1 MKDQADPPAQST
13 VPRPHGPRRDLTNGP
28 ITRTL
33 LLFSLPLLGGNALQS
48 LNGTVNQIWV
58 SHTLGETAI
67 TALGNANI
75 VMMLMIGVIFGVG
88 MAANILVGQA
98 IGGRD
103 LALVKRVMGTATT
116 FFLALSVAVALL
128 GGAFSPRILALM
140 GTPVEARADAI
151 IYLRIIFASV
161 PFMYFFMFLQMAQR
175 GAGDSTTPFWFL
187 ALAIAIDVTLNPLL
201 IRGIG
206 PFPRLGIAGS
216 AFSTLIG
223 QSVSLTALLVWL
235 YRKDSVIMLRRGD
248 LHLLKPDMDILRAL
262 VTRGLPMGLQMLVM
276 SGAAVVMISLVNRY
290 GSLTSAA
297 YSISSIIWSYLQM
310 PTMAVGASVSAMA
323 AQNVGAGK
331 WDRVAA
337 VARSGVISGLII
349 TGVIAIVLYIFN
361 DQVLGIL
368 LPRQSPSIALAKHIN
383 ETVLWGFVL
392 FSITFSLSGV
402 VRSTGAVWWPLAIL
416 TVSMVAIRI
425 PFASL
430 LMPRFGADA
439 IWWSFPLG
447 TIASAVMTSLYYKYG
462 GWRRIRSGDDAQA
475 RRLRRHDAVDALI
488 RSRRSS
494 GRKARH
500 PPSGRSPS
508 TRGPMRMRCRS
519 ATLSWT
525 RSHMRRIWRFR
536 PSRRMKRS
544 RPSPS

>member
-1 MKDQADPPAQST
+1 MKDTADPPAPSI
-13 VPRPHGPRRDLTNGP
+13 VPPRHSARRDLINGP

-33 LLFSLPLLGGNALQS
+33 LMFSLPLLGGNALQS

-75 VMMLMIGVIFGVG
+75 VMMLMLGVIFGVG

-98 IGGRD
+98 VGGRD

-116 FFLALSVAVALL
+116 FFLVLAISVGVL
-128 GGAFSPRILALM
+128 GAAFSPRILDLM
-140 GTPVEARADAI
+140 GTPPESRADAI
-151 IYLRIIFASV
+151 IYLRIIFASA
-161 PFMYFFMFLQMAQR
+161 PFMYFFMFMQMAQR
-175 GAGDSTTPFWFL
+175 GAGDSTTPFWFM
-187 ALAIAIDVTLNPLL
+187 ALAIVIDITLNPLL

-206 PFPRLGIAGS
+206 PFPKLGIAGS
-216 AFSTLIG
+216 AVSTLIG

-235 YRKDSVIMLRRGD
+235 YRKKSVIMLRAAD
-248 LHLLKPDMDILRAL
+248 LHLLKPDMDIMRAL
-262 VTRGLPMGLQMLVM
+262 VTRGLPMGIQMLVM

-310 PTMAVGASVSAMA
+310 PTMAVGAAVSAMA

-349 TGVIAIVLYIFN
+349 TGAIALVLYVFN

-368 LPRQSPSIALAKHIN
+368 LPSHSAAIPLARHIN
-383 ETVLWGFVL
+383 KTVLWGFVL

-402 VRSTGAVWWPLAIL
+402 VRSTGAVWWPLIIL

-447 TIASAVMTSLYYKYG
+447 TIASAAMTSVYYKYG
-462 GWRRIRSGDDAQA
+462 GWRRTRMLRDEAYAQTA
-475 RRLRRHDAVDALI
+475 DTGLNAPAM
-488 RSRRSS
+488 
-494 GRKARH
+494 
-500 PPSGRSPS
+500 
-508 TRGPMRMRCRS
+508 T
-519 ATLSWT
+519 
-525 RSHMRRIWRFR
+525 
-536 PSRRMKRS
+536 PSRATQTRLGQG
-544 RPSPS
+544 PVGVIAEP

>member
-1 MKDQADPPAQST
+1 MNDTADPPAPST
-13 VPRPHGPRRDLTNGP
+13 IPPRHGPRRDLTNGP

-33 LLFSLPLLGGNALQS
+33 LMFSLPLLGGNALQS

-116 FFLALSVAVALL
+116 FFLALSVAVAVL
-128 GGAFSPRILALM
+128 GGAFSPHILDLM
-140 GTPVEARADAI
+140 GTPAESRADAI

-161 PFMYFFMFLQMAQR
+161 PFMYFFMFMQMAQR
-175 GAGDSTTPFWFL
+175 GAGDSTTPFWFM

-206 PFPRLGIAGS
+206 PFPKLGIAGS

-235 YRKDSVIMLRRGD
+235 YRKNSVIMLRRGD
-248 LHLLKPDMDILRAL
+248 LHLLAPDMAILRAL
-262 VTRGLPMGLQMLVM
+262 VTRGLPMGIQMLVM

-290 GSLTSAA
+290 GALTSAA

-349 TGVIAIVLYIFN
+349 TGAIAVVLYVFN

-368 LPRQSPSIALAKHIN
+368 LPQ
-383 ETVLWGFVL
+383 
-392 FSITFSLSGV
+392 
-402 VRSTGAVWWPLAIL
+402 PL
-416 TVSMVAIRI
+416 R
-425 PFASL
+425 P
-430 LMPRFGADA
+430 
-439 IWWSFPLG
+439 PLN
-447 TIASAVMTSLYYKYG
+447 
-462 GWRRIRSGDDAQA
+462 W
-475 RRLRRHDAVDALI
+475 
-488 RSRRSS
+488 
-494 GRKARH
+494 
-500 PPSGRSPS
+500 PS
-508 TRGPMRMRCRS
+508 TS
-519 ATLSWT
+519 T
-525 RSHMRRIWRFR
+525 RPCCGASCCF
-536 PSRRMKRS
+536 
-544 RPSPS
+544 PSPFRCPAWCVRPARCGGR

>member
-1 MKDQADPPAQST
+1 MKDTADPPAPST
-13 VPRPHGPRRDLTNGP
+13 IPPMHGPRRDLTNGP

-33 LLFSLPLLGGNALQS
+33 LMFSLPLLGGNALQS

-116 FFLALSVAVALL
+116 FFLALSVAVGLL
-128 GGAFSPRILALM
+128 GGIFSPHILDLM
-140 GTPVEARADAI
+140 GTPAESRADAI

-161 PFMYFFMFLQMAQR
+161 PFMYFFMFMQMAQR
-175 GAGDSTTPFWFL
+175 GAGDSTTPFWFM

-206 PFPRLGIAGS
+206 PFPKLGIAGS

-235 YRKDSVIMLRRGD
+235 YRKKSVIMLRRGD
-248 LHLLKPDMDILRAL
+248 LHLLMPDMAILRAL
-262 VTRGLPMGLQMLVM
+262 VTRGLPMGVQMLVM

-290 GSLTSAA
+290 GALTSAA

-349 TGVIAIVLYIFN
+349 TGAIAVVLYVFN
-361 DQVLGIL
+361 DEVLGIL
-368 LPRQSPSIALAKHIN
+368 LPSHSPAIALAKHIN
-383 ETVLWGFVL
+383 ETVLWGFVM

-402 VRSTGAVWWPLAIL
+402 VRSTGAVWWPLIIL
-416 TVSMVAIRI
+416 TISMVAIRI

-430 LMPRFGADA
+430 LMPRYGADA

-462 GWRRIRSGDDAQA
+462 GWRRTRMLRDETHAQTSDTGLNA
-475 RRLRRHDAVDALI
+475 PAM
-488 RSRRSS
+488 
-494 GRKARH
+494 
-500 PPSGRSPS
+500 
-508 TRGPMRMRCRS
+508 T
-519 ATLSWT
+519 
-525 RSHMRRIWRFR
+525 
-536 PSRRMKRS
+536 PSRAA
-544 RPSPS
+544 

>member
-1 MKDQADPPAQST
+1 MKDQADTPAQS
-13 VPRPHGPRRDLTNGP
+13 VAPPQRGARRDLTNGP

-33 LLFSLPLLGGNALQS
+33 LVFSLPLLGGNALQS

-116 FFLALSVAVALL
+116 FFLGLSIIVGVLGAV
-128 GGAFSPRILALM
+128 FSPHILDLM
-140 GTPVEARADAI
+140 GTPPEAREDAI

-161 PFMYFFMFLQMAQR
+161 PFMYFFMFMQMAQR
-175 GAGDSTTPFWFL
+175 GAGDSTTPFCFL
-187 ALAIAIDVTLNPLL
+187 ALAIVIDITLNPLL

-206 PFPRLGIAGS
+206 PFPKLGIAGS
-216 AFSTLIG
+216 AVSTLVG
-223 QSVSLTALLVWL
+223 QSVSLVSLLIWL
-235 YRKDSVIMLRRGD
+235 YRKKSVIMLRRAD
-248 LHLLKPDMDILRAL
+248 LGLLKPDLEILRAL
-262 VTRGLPMGLQMLVM
+262 VTRGLPMGIQMLVM

-290 GSLTSAA
+290 GALTSAA
-297 YSISSIIWSYLQM
+297 YSISAIVWSYLQM
-310 PTMAVGASVSAMA
+310 PTMAVGASVSSMA

-349 TGVIAIVLYIFN
+349 TAAIALLLYAFN

-368 LPRQSPSIALAKHIN
+368 LPSHSPAIPLARHIN
-383 ETVLWGFVL
+383 KTVLWGFVL

-402 VRSTGAVWWPLAIL
+402 VRSTGAVWWPLLIL
-416 TVSMVAIRI
+416 TISMIGIRI
-425 PFASL
+425 PFATL
-430 LMPRFGADA
+430 LMPRYGADA
-439 IWWSFPLG
+439 IWWSFPVG
-447 TIASAVMTSLYYKYG
+447 TIASAAMTSLYYKYG
-462 GWRRIRSGDDAQA
+462 GWRRSRMLRDEAHAQTSDTGLGA
-475 RRLRRHDAVDALI
+475 PAM
-488 RSRRSS
+488 
-494 GRKARH
+494 
-500 PPSGRSPS
+500 
-508 TRGPMRMRCRS
+508 T
-519 ATLSWT
+519 
-525 RSHMRRIWRFR
+525 
-536 PSRRMKRS
+536 PSRAT
-544 RPSPS
+544 